1 MLNQIELHSKAYHC
15 LLQERHYISLWVSY
29 PADLSVQLEIYDIYI
44 QKNICDTL
52 IFLAVEM
59 TTFETRFTSHLTTPI
74 LNSQARSSPSS
85 QLKKRVCCRSLPRI
99 YWKMK
104 RGAISGPLYELSV
117 FLSWGTAQAHIR
129 GQKWISIPLGMSCIS
144 FDLLFHLYMKFHQ
157 VTGGPN
163 LSVSWWSQGCFQV
176 NGYEEHGRHGHVFQ
190 VMFQLKRS
198 LASIEDKHFSH
209 EFYGCM
215 QWR

>member
-1 MLNQIELHSKAYHC
+1 M
-15 LLQERHYISLWVSY
+15 
-29 PADLSVQLEIYDIYI
+29 
-44 QKNICDTL
+44 

-129 GQKWISIPLGMSCIS
+129 GQKWISIPLGNELHIIWFTVSPIYEVPPGDGRTKPICFLVIS
-144 FDLLFHLYMKFHQ
+144 RLFP
-157 VTGGPN
+157 GEWIWRAWAARAC
-163 LSVSWWSQGCFQV
+163 LSS
-176 NGYEEHGRHGHVFQ
+176 HV
-190 VMFQLKRS
+190 
-198 LASIEDKHFSH
+198 SIETLF
-209 EFYGCM
+209 G
-215 QWR
+215 

>member
-1 MLNQIELHSKAYHC
+1 M
-15 LLQERHYISLWVSY
+15 
-29 PADLSVQLEIYDIYI
+29 
-44 QKNICDTL
+44 

-117 FLSWGTAQAHIR
+117 FLSWGTAQAHIG

-163 LSVSWWSQGCFQV
+163 LSVSWWSQGCFHV